1 MESLLRKAMLL
12 GIGALSMTKEAL
24 EKGID
29 ELVKKG
35 EVSQEEAREM
45 MRELWE
51 RGQKERDNLTRL
63 VREQTERALKAFKGA
78 SREDLAALE
87 ARVAALE
94 RRLGLSPDQEPAAPA
109 DNVETPHQE
118 NE

>member
-1 MESLLRKAMLL
+1 MDSLLRKAMLFGL
-12 GIGALSMTKEAL
+12 GALTMTKEAL

-51 RGQKERDNLTRL
+51 RGQKERDNLARL
-63 VREQTERALKAFKGA
+63 VREQTERTMKAVKG
-78 SREDLAALE
+78 
-87 ARVAALE
+87 V
-94 RRLGLSPDQEPAAPA
+94 SP
-109 DNVETPHQE
+109 
-118 NE
+118 

>member
-94 RRLGLSPDQEPAAPA
+94 RRLGPSPDQEPAAPV